1 MKSFQSYEASKIVNN
16 CTVEM
21 DFEVNNIVDSL
32 LLLLQH
38 VLSAKT
44 AFLEGLSCPEPG

>member
-32 LLLLQH
+32 PCY
-38 VLSAKT
+38 T
-44 AFLEGLSCPEPG
+44 ATRFIC

>member
-16 CTVEM
+16 CTVEI
-21 DFEVNNIVDSL
+21 DFEVNNIVDS

-44 AFLEGLSCPEPG
+44 AFLEGLSSCQ

>member
-1 MKSFQSYEASKIVNN
+1 MKSYESYEASKIVNN

-32 LLLLQH
+32 PCCCNTFYLLKLH
-38 VLSAKT
+38 
-44 AFLEGLSCPEPG
+44 F